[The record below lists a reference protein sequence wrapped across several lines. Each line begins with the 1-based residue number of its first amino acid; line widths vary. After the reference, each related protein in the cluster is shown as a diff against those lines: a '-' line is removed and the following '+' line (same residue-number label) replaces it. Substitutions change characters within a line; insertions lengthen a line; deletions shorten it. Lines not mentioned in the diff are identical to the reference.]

1 MDDSSSSES
10 ETDIR
15 EQASFMECLA
25 STSWCECA
33 KCTAMLS
40 GIECQC
46 CMEMEGVSER
56 MAENEFYNCITEH
69 KQFKIVCLIK
79 DVLYM
84 ALVMTNAIRGNPLTL
99 PLPNRMLLLS
109 YVYMK
114 FIHIFYTLYCRLYR
128 LAAYRQFIY
137 WTHNK
142 LGKEIRKVIPSC
154 VVVAIRHVFPESDNV
169 QYLLGLRFIRNC
181 NQSLMYK

>member
-1 MDDSSSSES
+1 
-10 ETDIR
+10 
-15 EQASFMECLA
+15 MECLA

-46 CMEMEGVSER
+46 CMEMEGISKC

-84 ALVMTNAIRGNPLTL
+84 ALVMTNTIRGNPLTL

-128 LAAYRQFIY
+128 LAAY
-137 WTHNK
+137 
-142 LGKEIRKVIPSC
+142 
-154 VVVAIRHVFPESDNV
+154 
-169 QYLLGLRFIRNC
+169 
-181 NQSLMYK
+181 